1 MLNFSCF
8 FSEKGDVES
17 PQFSSFINPDFLKPH
32 LSTKFYRTTYNYL
45 KRFYSEQM
53 FDEICA
59 ELQIPKG
66 YLLSDDNWVSVE
78 FGRRFAD
85 LVRQKTHDLQ
95 VYRKIGHFFVDESNI
110 SAAERQF
117 LKTLSPF
124 GFFKAM
130 PRFYKVTNQ
139 ACNMEIRSYG
149 FGKYSIRILAVDGT
163 VYSDMVINTIGVF
176 ESLKEFYN
184 LSNFKIKLD
193 KEVEPGEEVSE
204 YGLNFEFSAFR
215 YIFDKLW
222 KFCLIACSGA
232 SIGLG
237 LYALEIQLGQKVL
250 PFLTTLVVILLGLLY
265 SAKKSITIIKS
276 NMEGYYEKSREK
288 NFQLYQKSEQLDR
301 RYREANLLKSLSTEL
316 VTIKNSQK
324 VLQVCLDSFESKFDF
339 SKVALFLV
347 SKKRKKLFL
356 AESRG
361 LEKFASMGQQLEFEF
376 PNPNA
381 KEGFFA
387 SVLERGKSALILDV
401 DQYKEVLQPRNRQI
415 LDIIGAGSMVLCPI
429 QTQDEK
435 YGLIVIFRGKE
446 EISLTNTDQFLTEK
460 VCNFLA
466 LYLDNAAN
474 FEKESNLKSIFQQYV
489 PPVVLEQ
496 FLKEGEGGSTTL
508 APVRTDV
515 VSVFIDLRGF
525 TTLSEKFSPEKVVQ
539 VISRYTDFI
548 SEVFSKKG
556 AIIDNI
562 VGDAVVMFFR
572 CDNDGEKEIHK
583 FFEAISELNENW
595 PTLASHMKMLG
606 LDEFKLG
613 VGVHVG
619 PALVGTVGG
628 NIKRNYT
635 ALGDTINI
643 AARLQNLSKKFPTAL
658 AGGNLTVLATDEIF
672 NRIKVK
678 GIAYNSELLRGR
690 DHQTN
695 FCVLSP
701 NILVDVTDSK
711 SKGEAA

>member
-1 MLNFSCF
+1 M
-8 FSEKGDVES
+8 ES
-17 PQFSSFINPDFLKPH
+17 SQFSSFINPDYLKPH
-32 LSTKFYRTTYNYL
+32 LSTKFYRTTFNYL

-53 FDEICA
+53 FDEICS
-59 ELQIPKG
+59 ELQIPKA

-85 LVRQKTHDLQ
+85 LVRKKTHDPY
-95 VYRKIGHFFVDESNI
+95 VYRKIGHFFVDDSNI

-139 ACNMEIRSYG
+139 ACNMEIKSYG
-149 FGKYSIRILAVDGT
+149 FGKYSIRILAVGGT

-176 ESLKEFYN
+176 ESLKDFYS
-184 LSNFKIKLD
+184 LPNFKIKLD
-193 KEVEPGEEVSE
+193 EEVEPGQEVSE
-204 YGLNFEFSAFR
+204 YGLSFEFSAFR
-215 YIFDKLW
+215 FIFERLG
-222 KFCLIACSGA
+222 KFCLVASAGIA
-232 SIGLG
+232 IGFG
-237 LYALEIQLGQKVL
+237 LYALEIQMGQKVL
-250 PFLTTLVVILLGLLY
+250 PFLTTLIVVLFGLLY
-265 SAKKSITIIKS
+265 TSRKSMTIIKS

-301 RYREANLLKSLSTEL
+301 RYKEANLLKSLSTEL

-339 SKVALFLV
+339 NKVALFLV

-361 LEKFASMGQQLEFEF
+361 LAQFSKLGSQLEFEF

-387 SVLERGKSALILDV
+387 SVLARGQSALVLDV
-401 DQYKEVLQPRNRQI
+401 EQYKEVLQPQNRRI
-415 LDIIGAGSMVLCPI
+415 LEMIGAGSMVLCPI

-435 YGLIVIFRGKE
+435 YGLIVIFRGKDE
-446 EISLTNTDQFLTEK
+446 QSLTNTDQFLTEK

-466 LYLDNAAN
+466 LYLDNASN

-489 PPVVLEQ
+489 PAVVLEQ
-496 FLKEGEGGSTTL
+496 FLKEGEGGSIAL
-508 APVRTDV
+508 APARTEV
-515 VSVFIDLRGF
+515 ISVFIDLRGF
-525 TTLSEKFSPEKVVQ
+525 TTLSERLSPEKVVQ
-539 VISRYTDFI
+539 VISRYADFI

-562 VGDAVVMFFR
+562 VGDAVVMFFK
-572 CDNDGEKEIHK
+572 CEQNGEKEIHK
-583 FFEAISELNENW
+583 FFEAITELNEKW
-595 PTLASHMKMLG
+595 GTLQSHMSMLG
-606 LDEFKLG
+606 LNEFRLG
-613 VGVHVG
+613 VGVHIG

-635 ALGDTINI
+635 ALGDTVNI
-643 AARLQNLSKKFPTAL
+643 AARLQNLSKKFSTEL
-658 AGGNLTVLATDEIF
+658 ADGNLTVLSTDEVF
-672 NRIKVK
+672 KRISFD
-678 GIAYNSELLRGR
+678 GLEFQSELLRGR

-695 FCVLSP
+695 FCVLTP
-701 NILVDVTDSK
+701 EILSSMKIIRSDE
-711 SKGEAA
+711 EAA